1 MIFTEKNSPMTKLSS
16 RYKSGFTLIELVVV
30 IAILGILAG
39 IAIPR
44 FLDSQASAKGAKIV
58 ADLRTIDSAAT
69 IYYAKNSK
77 FPTAIKGNNPPTT
90 DGFVGTYL
98 AAWPEP
104 RTGTFI
110 VSQLNGGSKTFKDI
124 TADYY
129 TLSSDGRALYNG
141 HPVEWYLNGGD
152 TDFTDSNLIYAIKT
166 ITTYLSQ
173 SGLSWTAKDA
183 PALNQQLTDVTV
195 DKSITDAAGYTG
207 SQLYWHTK
215 RDADYYYATT
225 YNNSGNSGAQW
236 VATLVEVNGVVYS
249 INHPSQVTGYPVN
262 GSGPASDRMQA
273 GLEAMVKA
281 GTAKRLGT
289 IATN

>member
-1 MIFTEKNSPMTKLSS
+1 LIFTKYISPKTKHSG
-16 RYKSGFTLIELVVV
+16 RHCHGFTLIELVVV

-44 FLDSQASAKGAKIV
+44 FLDSQATAKGAKIV

-77 FPTAIKGNNPPTT
+77 FPTAITGNNPPTT

-110 VSQLNGGSKTFKDI
+110 VPQLKGGSKTFEGI

-129 TLSSDGRALYNG
+129 TLNTNGRALYNG

-152 TDFTDSNLIYAIKT
+152 TDFMDNNLIYAINT

-173 SGLSWTAKDA
+173 KN
-183 PALNQQLTDVTV
+183 LNWYQSNGSTLNNLLTGVTV
-195 DKSITDAAGYTG
+195 DSSVTDAAGYTG
-207 SQLYWHTK
+207 PQLYWHTETG
-215 RDADYYYATT
+215 ADYYYATT

-249 INHPSQVTGYPVN
+249 IKNPSQVTGYSAN

-289 IATN
+289 ITTN

>member
-1 MIFTEKNSPMTKLSS
+1 MTFTEKNSPMTKLSS
-16 RYKSGFTLIELVVV
+16 RYNSGFTLIELVVV

-58 ADLRTIDSAAT
+58 GDLRTIDSAAT
-69 IYYAKNSK
+69 TYYAKNSK
-77 FPTAIKGNNPPTT
+77 YPTAINGNNPPTT
-90 DGFVGTYL
+90 DGFVGKYL

-110 VSQLNGGSKTFKDI
+110 VPQLKGGSKTFKDI

-129 TLSSDGRALYNG
+129 TLNNEGRALYNG

-173 SGLSWTAKDA
+173 SGLSWTQKDA
-183 PALNQQLTDVTV
+183 PALNQQLTGVTV
-195 DKSITDAAGYTG
+195 DSSITDAAGYTG
-207 SQLYWHTK
+207 SQLYWHTQ
-215 RDADYYYATT
+215 RDANYYFATT

-236 VATLVEVNGVVYS
+236 VATLVEVNGVIYS
-249 INHPSQVTGYPVN
+249 INKPTQKGSYLAS
-262 GSGPASDRMQA
+262 GSGSEASRMQA

-281 GTAKRLGT
+281 GTAKRVGT
-289 IATN
+289 VATN